1 MAVGFIVGLITFFFF
16 IKNFQA
22 IINLIDLYDS
32 IVFFVLLPPM
42 LFSDGFNLKK
52 RRFFQNIFYI
62 NIYGFIGTILN
73 FLTVAS
79 VIYTANYYN
88 LIRDFGDITSVR
100 ILSIWEILLFAV
112 TMCSMDDVAALSTI
126 KP

>member
-1 MAVGFIVGLITFFFF
+1 MTVGFIVGLITFFFF
-16 IKNFQA
+16 SKNFQTV
-22 IINLIDLYDS
+22 IDLNDS

-79 VIYTANYYN
+79 VIYAANYYN